1 MSPMM
6 STASFDHCSDEDL
19 MNRLI
24 ELYDHADENAS
35 ELAALDAAIQ
45 ARLAVTYTP
54 EPGHSPRMRI
64 AAA

>member
-1 MSPMM
+1 MSPM

-19 MNRLI
+19 MARLF
-24 ELYDHADENAS
+24 ELYDHAEEHAS

-45 ARLAVTYTP
+45 ARLAATYTP

-64 AAA
+64 SAA